1 LQHHSYFQRQD
12 GESAGDIIDQCIFAT
27 HSSSIYEFDNTLFY
41 VTYDTEISDA
51 PTSSQTFILKTT
63 IKREPDFQKL
73 RPLFGWLSTDLI
85 QKTFQYTTQYARL
98 PTATMLKKAFRS
110 PNPALN
116 IYGRNEDVACDIVYS
131 DVPAIFE
138 GSTAAVIFVGTSTK
152 VTDVHGIKKD
162 NQFANTL
169 KDNIIQQG
177 APNRLL
183 SDSGQTV
190 TSNKVEDILRTFC
203 IDSWQSEPHQHHQ
216 NPAERRYQTIK
227 NSTNRI
233 LDRTGAPVCLQ
244 YVCYLLNHTY
254 NSTIND
260 IPLTRLTGTTVD
272 ISPLLRF
279 HFWEP
284 VYYLK

>member
-1 LQHHSYFQRQD
+1 M
-12 GESAGDIIDQCIFAT
+12 
-27 HSSSIYEFDNTLFY
+27 
-41 VTYDTEISDA
+41 
-51 PTSSQTFILKTT
+51 SSQTLTPKTT

-116 IYGRNEDVACDIVYS
+116 IYRRNEDVACDIVSS
-131 DVPAIFE
+131 DVPAIFD

-152 VTDVHGIKKD
+152 VTNVHGIKKD
-162 NQFANTL
+162 NQFVNTL
-169 KDNIIQQG
+169 ADNIIQRG

-183 SDSGQTV
+183 SDRGQAII
-190 TSNKVEDILRTFC
+190 SNKVEDILRTFC

-233 LDRTGAPVCLQ
+233 LDRTGAPAHVWLS
-244 YVCYLLNHTY
+244 TY
-254 NSTIND
+254 SIIHIIVLSHQNQIQ
-260 IPLTRLTGTTVD
+260 V
-272 ISPLLRF
+272 F
-279 HFWEP
+279 F
-284 VYYLK
+284 K